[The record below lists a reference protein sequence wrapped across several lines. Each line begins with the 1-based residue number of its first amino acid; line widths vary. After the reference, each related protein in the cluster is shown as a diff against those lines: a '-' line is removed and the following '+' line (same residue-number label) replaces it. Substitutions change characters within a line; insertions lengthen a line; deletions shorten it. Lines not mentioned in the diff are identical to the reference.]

1 LANWSLREPRTHLFA
16 LTVLAVAGLLIAI
29 VAGAVIALGVYNI
42 GADAPHTRPVY
53 SLIEAVRER
62 SIKVR
67 ASRISAPGNLDS
79 PQRIASGAGLY
90 AEMCSGCHLAPGMMP
105 SELSQGLYPQAPELA
120 RHYHD
125 DDAEAFWTIKHGV
138 KMTAMPAWGRTHSD
152 ELIWDMVAFLRKLP
166 TLSPDTYKTMTEA
179 APGGHDELMKEGG
192 GMPGMTMPPKA
203 ADENPG
209 HDH

>member
-1 LANWSLREPRTHLFA
+1 MANWSLREPRTHLFA
-16 LTVLAVAGLLIAI
+16 LTVLAVAALLIAI

-53 SLIEAVRER
+53 ALIEAVRER
-62 SIKVR
+62 SIKAR
-67 ASRISAPGNLDS
+67 ASRIQAPGDLDS
-79 PQRIASGAGLY
+79 PARIASGAGLY
-90 AEMCSGCHLAPGMMP
+90 AEMCSGCHLAPGMAP

-120 RHYHD
+120 RHYHG

-166 TLSPDTYKTMTEA
+166 ALSPDAYRTMTEA
-179 APGGHDELMKEGG
+179 APRGHDELMKEDGVA
-192 GMPGMTMPPKA
+192 GMTMAPKA
-203 ADENPG
+203 AEEHPV